1 MNEQSTVTRSSGNVF
16 ADIGRAEPEVA
27 LAKADLALA
36 LAAVIADRG
45 WTQAEAASAL
55 GIDQP
60 KVSALLR
67 GQLAGFSFERLMRF
81 LNRLDFDV
89 TLAITESRSATPSTS
104 VQFQG
109 AAAALTH
116 RGDKS
121 GTDARRA

>member
-1 MNEQSTVTRSSGNVF
+1 MSDQPAVTESSGNVF
-16 ADIGRAEPEVA
+16 ADIGSAEPEAA

-36 LAAVIADRG
+36 ISAIITDRG
-45 WTQAEAASAL
+45 WTQATAASVL

-89 TLAITESRSATPSTS
+89 TVAVTESRSDTPRTS

-109 AAAALTH
+109 ATDGPTH
-116 RGDKS
+116 RS
-121 GTDARRA
+121 AETRAGTRRA